1 MMSNSSDEGENA
13 YIGLRVWASAVSLII
28 LAFFNLII
36 NWTIVREVRL
46 RSHARFVLV
55 FYLLFSALVYFSFN
69 FTFHLQIYVKAATT
83 ASICLLLTGTL
94 IASGS
99 NIIITITAMAL
110 DRYFAICC
118 PLQYSKMCLKSWPW
132 LIGILTWGL
141 ASIIPLSLP
150 HKKDNTTLV
159 NTCGR
164 KALQGGELNKIVLI
178 SICTFLIVCSYVR
191 ILYEGRRLGVLN
203 RRNRAA
209 CRTIAL
215 HGTQLA
221 VYILPSF
228 VLFLLHILTIKH
240 LLEVSTKEL
249 FAVISFVFFSLAQ
262 CIAPIVYGL
271 RKEELLEHLSHR
283 FPCLSGRLKRI
294 LEWTVNITHP
304 KRRLQQRERRMTS
317 ETLLSRE
324 ISQTTV

>member
-83 ASICLLLTGTL
+83 ASICLLLTRIL

-118 PLQYSKMCLKSWPW
+118 PLQYSKVCFKSWPW

-150 HKKDNTTLV
+150 HKKDNSTLV

-164 KALQGGELNKIVLI
+164 KALQGGELHKIVLI
-178 SICTFLIVCSYVR
+178 SICTIFIVCSYVR

-228 VLFLLHILTIKH
+228 VLFLLHILNKKTLIA
-240 LLEVSTKEL
+240 VSTKEL

-271 RKEELLEHLSHR
+271 RKEELLEHLNHR